1 MLIMFC
7 FVLFLHSAFVLFM
20 YNCNHI
26 IVFFGNVC
34 SIPDHILKPPLS
46 LNLSYLTFVVTY
58 LCVELH

>member
-1 MLIMFC
+1 M
-7 FVLFLHSAFVLFM
+7 HSAFVLFM

-26 IVFFGNVC
+26 IVSFGNVC